1 MTEKVKHSRLFLWFV
16 QVLKVCGRELLL
28 VFRDEGVVIFFLLL
42 NAVYP
47 VLYALIYNPEV
58 VRDERVVVIDDNR
71 TAMSRDLIRRMD
83 ATQEVAIVGYAAN
96 MEEAREAMYRKDCY
110 GILHVPRDFAQ
121 SVTRGE
127 QGHISLYC
135 DMSVMMRY
143 KAMFTALTNVTQ
155 AMGNERLAAKIEP
168 LTSMGGSIIESRQV
182 PVGNPA
188 MGIASAV
195 LLFILPLVLQ
205 QSMILGIA
213 MLHGGSIERRRRNGG
228 RDPMAIEAGPAATII
243 GKMMCHQ
250 IVYVLPVIYVLHYVP
265 LMFGFPQYGDLLHII
280 CLAVPFIIVVSLM
293 GQTLQAVVNERES
306 VFLLFVTVMSACR
319 PMVPCSIRQP
329 MSTGCCGY
337 RCLLCPSWPIWLSVS
352 SIVVVIAL
360 GLLPARTTQTSSPAS
375 IWLKTASA
383 NTLRLKFRC
392 LSCLSM
398 KCNIRQAQE
407 CWCGASMKRCPSCW
421 LCAAR
426 RRFLSTI

>member
-96 MEEAREAMYRKDCY
+96 MEEAREAMHRKDCY

-127 QGHISLYC
+127 QGHVSLYC

-306 VFLLFVTVMSACR
+306 VFLLFVFSSV
-319 PMVPCSIRQP
+319 VFVFL
-329 MSTGCCGY
+329 TGA
-337 RCLLCPSWPIWLSVS
+337 SWPRFLMSKFWRAVGDCVPGVWMSNGYVRMQADGALLYQTAHEYWMLWLQVPVMF
-352 SIVVVIAL
+352 ILAYLVERFV
-360 GLLPARTTQTSSPAS
+360 
-375 IWLKTASA
+375 
-383 NTLRLKFRC
+383 N
-392 LSCLSM
+392 
-398 KCNIRQAQE
+398 
-407 CWCGASMKRCPSCW
+407 
-421 LCAAR
+421 R
-426 RRFLSTI
+426 RRYRSWIAASEDNPNVLTRIDLAKNGVG

>member
-1 MTEKVKHSRLFLWFV
+1 MTERLKHSRFFLWCI

-58 VRDERVVVIDDNR
+58 VRDERVVVVDDNR
-71 TAMSRDLIRRMD
+71 TAMSRDFTRRLD
-83 ATQEVAIVGYAAN
+83 ATQEVAIAGYAAN
-96 MEEAREAMYRKDCY
+96 MQEAQDAMHRKECY
-110 GILHVPRDFAQ
+110 GILYFPRDFGQ

-127 QGHISLYC
+127 QGHVSLYC
-135 DMSVMMRY
+135 DVSVMMRY
-143 KAMFTALTNVTQ
+143 KAMFTALSNVSQ
-155 AMGNERLAAKIEP
+155 GMGNERMAAVVEP
-168 LTSMGGSIIESRQV
+168 VLSVSGPIVDNRQV

-228 RDPMAIEAGPAATII
+228 RDPMAVEACPSATIF

-250 IVYVLPVIYVLHYVP
+250 IIYVLPVIYVLHYVP

-280 CLAVPFIIVVSLM
+280 CLTVPFVIAVSFM
-293 GQTLQAVVNERES
+293 GQTLSAVVNERES
-306 VFLLFVTVMSACR
+306 VFLLFVFSSV
-319 PMVPCSIRQP
+319 VFVFL
-329 MSTGCCGY
+329 TGV
-337 RCLLCPSWPIWLSVS
+337 SWPRYLMSRLWR
-352 SIVVVIAL
+352 VVGDCVPGTWMVNGYVL
-360 GLLPARTTQTSSPAS
+360 MQSNGS
-375 IWLKTASA
+375 
-383 NTLRLKFRC
+383 TLYQVQHPYWMLWIQVPVMYILAYMVERYI
-392 LSCLSM
+392 
-398 KCNIRQAQE
+398 N
-407 CWCGASMKRCPSCW
+407 
-421 LCAAR
+421 R
-426 RRFLSTI
+426 RRYRSWIAASEENPRILTRIDLAKNGVG